1 MRDFLLVTISTNYF
15 FENFWGSISPDII
28 WVGQSFAKC
37 AQLQTMTI
45 KVSFMFYNKTT
56 NGMKGGLFL
65 YWCNLV
71 FLSDYYKLDLI
82 EENILLLSEIEED
95 IFKAFKMLFID
106 LYSIPQATFL
116 KICFAIHTGPN
127 WLKNGTIKK
136 CFLKK

>member
-1 MRDFLLVTISTNYF
+1 MRDFLLVTISQLSNYF
-15 FENFWGSISPDII
+15 FENFWGYSISPDII

-71 FLSDYYKLDLI
+71 FLSDYYKVHFI
-82 EENILLLSEIEED
+82 EETNHL
-95 IFKAFKMLFID
+95 
-106 LYSIPQATFL
+106 
-116 KICFAIHTGPN
+116 
-127 WLKNGTIKK
+127 
-136 CFLKK
+136 